1 MTTAWSWFV
10 AIIVVINIAG
20 CVWLLWWTG
29 KRRPGDPAEDATSHY
44 WDGDITE
51 YNKPM
56 PRWWINLFYITIVFS
71 IGYLVW
77 YPGFGNFEGTS
88 GWTSAGEHDADR
100 DEADAL
106 MSAALSRFDDR
117 PIEELARDPE
127 ALGHGKAIFANH
139 CATCHGSDARGA
151 RGFPNLTDTVWHW
164 GGSPDR
170 VLESVLHGRQ
180 AAMPALAPA
189 LGSEQAVTETAVY
202 VQSLSGQR
210 VDPSLA
216 AAGRKRF
223 AMLCVGC
230 HGVDGTGNALLGA
243 PDLTDSYWLYG
254 GDFDS
259 IRQAIV
265 NGRNGQMPAHEPL
278 IGPRRSRLA
287 AAWVYSLSQPTEPVA
302 ETSGSGNAG
311 SR

>member
-1 MTTAWSWFV
+1 MTAFWSWFIAV
-10 AIIVVINIAG
+10 LVVINIVG

-29 KRRPGDPAEDATSHY
+29 RRRPGDPAPEDTSHY

-77 YPGFGNFEGTS
+77 YPGFGSFEGTS
-88 GWTSAGEHDADR
+88 TWTSAKQHDAER
-100 DEADAL
+100 DQAEQR
-106 MSAALSRFDDR
+106 MNAALARYDDR
-117 PIEELARDPE
+117 PLAELARDPQ
-127 ALGHGKAIFANH
+127 ALAHGRAVFANH

-151 RGFPNLTDTVWHW
+151 RGFPNLTDRSWNW
-164 GGSPDR
+164 GGDADAILAT
-170 VLESVLHGRQ
+170 VMHGRQ
-180 AAMPALAPA
+180 AAMPPLAPA
-189 LGSEQAVTETAVY
+189 LGSEQAVTETAVF

-210 VDPSLA
+210 VDPALA
-216 AAGRKRF
+216 SAGRNRF
-223 AMLCVGC
+223 MMLCAGC
-230 HGVDGTGNALLGA
+230 HGLDGSGNVAMGA
-243 PDLTDSYWLYG
+243 PNLTDGNWLYG

-259 IRQAIV
+259 IRSAIV

-287 AAWVYSLSQPTEPVA
+287 AAYVYSLSQPTGDDA
-302 ETSGSGNAG
+302 AG